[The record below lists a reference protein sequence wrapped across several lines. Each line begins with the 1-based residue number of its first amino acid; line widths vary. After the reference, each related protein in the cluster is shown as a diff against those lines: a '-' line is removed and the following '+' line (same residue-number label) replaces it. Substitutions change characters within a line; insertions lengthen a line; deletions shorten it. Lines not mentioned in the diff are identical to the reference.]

1 MIANGDNRSLKDILN
16 NLNKRDEQDTN
27 REINPLIK
35 SKDAIVLDN
44 SELSL
49 LQQDQFIDK
58 IIESKLEK

>member
-1 MIANGDNRSLKDILN
+1 MEVPVVMS
-16 NLNKRDEQDTN
+16 N